1 VHPHVHPPQPAF
13 NPSDFSDLR
22 HLVILF
28 ELKFYKMKPTP
39 TNRKLQLN
47 KQAVSN
53 LSREQMYVI
62 VAGKEEERLTTSI
75 FGCPVG
81 SCATCCAAE
90 VAVAVT
96 SPASLST
103 IIQTTTLV

>member
-1 VHPHVHPPQPAF
+1 
-13 NPSDFSDLR
+13 
-22 HLVILF
+22 
-28 ELKFYKMKPTP
+28 MKPTP
-39 TNRKLQLN
+39 ANRKLQLN

-62 VAGKEEERLTTSI
+62 VAGKEQERLTTSI

-90 VAVAVT
+90 VAVT

-103 IIQTTTLV
+103 IVQTTTLLLADAGYSLVPRIISFTSSKPTLV